1 MTVYS
6 GETNSY
12 QDACRLIKRLQAAGI
27 ESCLTS
33 GAVSINCKPDQV
45 NLAQEICEKSN
56 AAFRCG
62 YIGRQQELLL
72 KSLDGVD
79 LVKQR
84 QNDARSVVDEWK
96 NE

>member
-33 GAVSINCKPDQV
+33 GAVSINCKPDQI
-45 NLAQEICEKSN
+45 NLAQEICEKEN
-56 AAFRCG
+56 IAFRCG
-62 YIGRQQELLL
+62 YVGGQQEVLLR
-72 KSLDGVD
+72 SPDGVD
-79 LVKQR
+79 LLKQK
-84 QNDARSVVDEWK
+84 QGDARSVVDEWK
-96 NE
+96 R